1 MPRYILL
8 LIFGYCSYLGAQS
21 QPLSNQSLHVDVNQ
35 GDTVEAT
42 FYFKNTSLE
51 MLYISQVAPD
61 CQCTAAQ
68 YPEEGLAPGQSDSIT
83 LYYFSKNTP
92 PGPFRKTA
100 MVDLA
105 TGSYQLVMEGNC
117 SIIRPIIKQG
127 QRPQL
132 YQARYLKINNQ

>member
-1 MPRYILL
+1 MQQIIFLL
-8 LIFGYCSYLGAQS
+8 LLGFCSNLWSQS
-21 QPLSNQSLHVDVNQ
+21 RPLSHQSLHIDVNQ

-42 FYFKNTSLE
+42 FYFKNTSME
-51 MLYISQVAPD
+51 MLYIAQVAPD

-68 YPEEGLAPGQSDSIT
+68 YPEDGVAPGQNDSIT

-92 PGPFRKTA
+92 PGPFTKTA

-105 TGSYQLVMEGNC
+105 TGSYQLIIEGYC

-132 YQARYLKINNQ
+132 YQARYLRINNQ